1 MTRHLAWTLAITAA
15 AIFMVTLDNLV
26 VTTALPV
33 LRDDLG
39 ASLADLEWTVNAYTL
54 SFAVFLL
61 TGAALGDR
69 FGRRRTLATGV
80 GVFTVASAGAAL
92 APSVEILIA
101 ARGIQGFG
109 AAMVAPLTLTIL
121 SHAFPAERRGAAL
134 GLWGA
139 VGGIAISA
147 GPLVGGAVIEGLSW
161 QLIFWLNV
169 PIGLAVVPLA
179 FRRLE
184 ESHGA
189 DRSLDFGG
197 LALASA
203 GLVALTWAIINGN
216 GDGWTSPG
224 ILGAF
229 AVAAALLTGFV
240 MWESHTPE
248 PMLPLRFFRDRS
260 FAAANGAALLMSFGL
275 FGSIFLLSQFFQSVQ
290 GLSPLD
296 AGLRLLPWTLAPLF
310 VAPLAGALS
319 DRIGGR
325 PLMITGLALQAT
337 GLAWQA
343 AVTQPDAAYTSLIGA
358 FAMTGIGMALF
369 FAPVANVV
377 LSAVA
382 PAEAGKASGANAAI
396 REIGGALGV
405 AILAAVFSHAGGDIS
420 GGVAYTDGLRPAVYV
435 GAVVVAVGALAATLI
450 PRRDQPAPSLAPALA
465 NA

>member
-33 LRDDLG
+33 LREDLG

-69 FGRRRTLATGV
+69 FGRRRILATGV
-80 GVFTVASAGAAL
+80 AIFTTSSVAAAL

-109 AAMVAPLTLTIL
+109 AALVAPLTLTIL

-161 QLIFWLNV
+161 QWIFWLNV

-179 FRRLE
+179 LRRLE

-189 DRSLDFGG
+189 DRSLDLGG
-197 LALASA
+197 LGLVSA

-224 ILGAF
+224 ILGGF
-229 AVAAALLTGFV
+229 AASAALLTGFV
-240 MWESHTPE
+240 TWESHTPE
-248 PMLPLRFFRDRS
+248 PMLPLRLFRDRS

-325 PLMITGLALQAT
+325 PLMITGLAMQAT

-396 REIGGALGV
+396 REIGGVLGV
-405 AILAAVFSHAGGDIS
+405 AILAAVFAHAGGDIS
-420 GGVAYTDGLRPAVYV
+420 GGQAYTDGLRPAVYV
-435 GAVVVAVGALAATLI
+435 GAVVVAVGAFAAMLI
-450 PRRDQPAPSLAPALA
+450 PRREQRAPAPAPVLATT
-465 NA
+465 

>member
-1 MTRHLAWTLAITAA
+1 
-15 AIFMVTLDNLV
+15 
-26 VTTALPV
+26 
-33 LRDDLG
+33 
-39 ASLADLEWTVNAYTL
+39 
-54 SFAVFLL
+54 
-61 TGAALGDR
+61 
-69 FGRRRTLATGV
+69 
-80 GVFTVASAGAAL
+80 
-92 APSVEILIA
+92 
-101 ARGIQGFG
+101 
-109 AAMVAPLTLTIL
+109 MVAPLTLTIL

-396 REIGGALGV
+396 REIGGDLGV

-450 PRRDQPAPSLAPALA
+450 PRRDQPGPSLAPALA

>member
-1 MTRHLAWTLAITAA
+1 
-15 AIFMVTLDNLV
+15 MVTLDNLV

-33 LRDDLG
+33 LREDLG

-69 FGRRRTLATGV
+69 FGRRRILATGIAI
-80 GVFTVASAGAAL
+80 FTAASAGAAL
-92 APSVEILIA
+92 APSVELLIA

-139 VGGIAISA
+139 VGGIAINA

-161 QLIFWLNV
+161 QWIFWLNV

-179 FRRLE
+179 LRRLE

-197 LALASA
+197 LALASG

-216 GDGWTSPG
+216 GDGWASPG

-229 AVAAALLTGFV
+229 AAAAALMTGFIV
-240 MWESHTPE
+240 WESRTPE
-248 PMLPLRFFRDRS
+248 PMLPLRLFRDRS

-296 AGLRLLPWTLAPLF
+296 AGLRLLPWTVAPLF

-337 GLAWQA
+337 GLTWQA

-396 REIGGALGV
+396 REIGGVLGV
-405 AILAAVFSHAGGDIS
+405 AILAAVFSHAGGDIA
-420 GGVAYTDGLRPAVYV
+420 GGEAYTDGLRPAVYV
-435 GAVVVAVGALAATLI
+435 GAVVVAVGALAAMLI
-450 PRRDQPAPSLAPALA
+450 PRREQQPAPDPAAVLATT
-465 NA
+465 